1 MSNNDGRP
9 MPGATDRTVMIPTPG
24 AGRKGA
30 ATPPPAQP
38 ASGGVADAFEIRN
51 GLNPLVNSA
60 AMLPTLVHKL
70 RSTMQH
76 DNPPDLHRRLT
87 EEIKTFERNA
97 RNQGISQENV
107 IAARYLL
114 CSVIDEIVL
123 NTPWGAG
130 SGWSQHSLLSLFHQE
145 TSGGEKSFLILQ
157 RLLETPGTHLDILE
171 LFYLCLSL
179 GFQGKYRVMPRGN
192 EQLETIRDNL
202 YNTIEQHRPVR
213 EGDLSPHWEG
223 TVKPDS
229 YMKNYIPVWVIAC
242 VVLAVMVLTYS
253 GFRFWLY
260 EETRPVAEHVLSG
273 VTEPD
278 DPAGLD
284 AATTEPERDERFY

>member
-1 MSNNDGRP
+1 MSDNKPP
-9 MPGATDRTVMIPTPG
+9 MPGASDRTVMIPTPG
-24 AGRKGA
+24 AARKPADAG
-30 ATPPPAQP
+30 TPPPVQSSA
-38 ASGGVADAFEIRN
+38 AMNEHIDIKN

-60 AMLPTLVHKL
+60 AMLLALVHKL
-70 RSTMQH
+70 RTTMQH
-76 DNPPDLHRRLT
+76 NNPPDLHRRLT
-87 EEIKTFERNA
+87 EEIKTFESNA
-97 RNQGISQENV
+97 RTQGISQESV
-107 IAARYLL
+107 VAARYLL

-145 TSGGEKSFLILQ
+145 TFGGEKCFLILQ
-157 RLLETPGTHLDILE
+157 RLQETPATHLDILE

-229 YMKNYIPVWVIAC
+229 YMKNYIPLWVITC
-242 VVLAVMVLTYS
+242 VVLAALVLTYS

-260 EETRPVAEHVLSG
+260 EETRPVAEHVLDG
-273 VTEPD
+273 VS
-278 DPAGLD
+278 DPGSVSTDD
-284 AATTEPERDERFY
+284 AAVMPDNEERFY